1 MTLICIKQHLSSI
14 WSSIHEKVK
23 QNRGCWKKALLIK
36 KREQLKISFGKK
48 TGAAAQMFSCEFCEI
63 FENTYFEEHL
73 QKAVSMIPFSL
84 FLKFPAQI
92 LSFFIKILPRLNLRL
107 L

>member
-1 MTLICIKQHLSSI
+1 
-14 WSSIHEKVK
+14 
-23 QNRGCWKKALLIK
+23 
-36 KREQLKISFGKK
+36 
-48 TGAAAQMFSCEFCEI
+48 MFSCEFCEI

-73 QKAVSMIPFSL
+73 QKAVSIDSFSL